1 MKKEYFDGITAA
13 HPKRQN
19 EILKDSVLCDGSCGI
34 SFLKK
39 DLEKT
44 AYNEW
49 LCRDCMFTFLAE
61 QEDYIETNKGESN
74 DDI

>member
-1 MKKEYFDGITAA
+1 MKKEYFDNITAA

-19 EILKDSVLCDGSCGI
+19 KVLKDTILCDGNCGK

-44 AYNEW
+44 AYTEW
-49 LCRDCMFTFLAE
+49 LCQKCMFTFLAE
-61 QEDYIETNKGESN
+61 QEDYIETNKG
-74 DDI
+74 DQHDV